1 MVENRRNLRMWSF
14 CLMTM
19 LLQFCADITLPCKL
33 ADEPTGIADRRL
45 LGFAQAPH
53 ASPLSDPEKQEDKR
67 EQAEEHEPDR
77 RDRVSSRGRVQ
88 VCEPLEKHEQRNQAT
103 KRTQQPRGILL
114 CLFNRGT
121 SCSSFTAL
129 PCQEPL

>member
-19 LLQFCADITLPCKL
+19 LLQFCADITLTCKL
-33 ADEPTGIADRRL
+33 ADEPTRIAERRL

-88 VCEPLEKHEQRNQAT
+88 VCEPLEKHEQRNPGNEEDPAAQRHLA
-103 KRTQQPRGILL
+103 L
-114 CLFNRGT
+114 CF
-121 SCSSFTAL
+121 
-129 PCQEPL
+129 